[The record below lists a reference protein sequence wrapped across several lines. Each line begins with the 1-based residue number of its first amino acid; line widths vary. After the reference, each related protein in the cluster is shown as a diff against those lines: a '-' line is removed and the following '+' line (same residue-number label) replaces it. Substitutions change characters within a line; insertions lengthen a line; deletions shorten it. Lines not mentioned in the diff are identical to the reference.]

1 MPGQGRRGRHW
12 ATLRQG
18 CAVDGH
24 CCGAAMPTS
33 WAERCSGR
41 SWCQATPRA
50 APAGPAAAPPPLL
63 RNALVPR
70 AGSAHPAS
78 SCAEPKAAAS
88 AALAAARQQPELA
101 FSDATLGT
109 EAAAL
114 RRRQQ
119 QALGAMAAALQQQQ
133 QGPGSSAIVA
143 AAGPA
148 HLAVQAVPHRLLRL
162 QLENV
167 QCVRQLHGLHMLQ
180 MQRHLEEAA
189 RLKRRAAGQ
198 GGRGA
203 ADVSV
208 AIVTKR
214 KRASTSRRRVLTK
227 GSRARWR
234 PRRLSGTPP
243 CPP

>member
-1 MPGQGRRGRHW
+1 M
-12 ATLRQG
+12 
-18 CAVDGH
+18 
-24 CCGAAMPTS
+24 
-33 WAERCSGR
+33 
-41 SWCQATPRA
+41 
-50 APAGPAAAPPPLL
+50 
-63 RNALVPR
+63 PR
-70 AGSAHPAS
+70 AGSAQPAG

-133 QGPGSSAIVA
+133 QQGPGSSAVAA

-148 HLAVQAVPHRLLRL
+148 HLAAQAVPHRLLRL

-203 ADVSV
+203 ADISV
-208 AIVTKR
+208 AIVTKQEEGQQQQAKGADER
-214 KRASTSRRRVLTK
+214 KQGQVAAPPPLRDPAMPTLTALEVM
-227 GSRARWR
+227 S
-234 PRRLSGTPP
+234 LSGTPTTP
-243 CPP
+243 HQAAKGRFHASNPDLLLA